1 MRFLHTSDLQI
12 GKTFGFVDDETLAI
26 LRDARLDVIKHIGEI
41 AVAKQA
47 SAVLVAG
54 DIYDSVY
61 PGLELLL
68 RPIERMR
75 QFPSVE
81 WHLIPGNHD
90 PHIAN
95 SPWERLLRTPLPQN
109 IVIHT
114 TSDPRPIGDGAAWVL
129 PGILNHR
136 HMSSDPTAGFDTA
149 VTPPGAL
156 RIGLAH
162 GSIRSFGSSESSTN
176 NILAIDRAATA
187 KLDYL
192 ALGDWHGMTRIDD
205 RTWYSGTPEPD
216 RFEVNTGHVLLV
228 EVSPNAVP
236 IVTSLQS
243 GRFSWHMETAT
254 VNSAVDVN
262 ALETQIRG
270 LDPDLSRVLVD
281 LRVSGTLDMSAREQF
296 EQTIT
301 TGLGSALRALR
312 LDVSE
317 LYLKPTTEELEAI
330 DHIGFVRVAADQ
342 LAALAQDAANP
353 QREIAAEA
361 LQRLY
366 VLHIRHMAALQ

>member
-1 MRFLHTSDLQI
+1 
-12 GKTFGFVDDETLAI
+12 
-26 LRDARLDVIKHIGEI
+26 
-41 AVAKQA
+41 
-47 SAVLVAG
+47 
-54 DIYDSVY
+54 
-61 PGLELLL
+61 
-68 RPIERMR
+68 
-75 QFPSVE
+75 
-81 WHLIPGNHD
+81 
-90 PHIAN
+90 
-95 SPWERLLRTPLPQN
+95 
-109 IVIHT
+109 
-114 TSDPRPIGDGAAWVL
+114 
-129 PGILNHR
+129 
-136 HMSSDPTAGFDTA
+136 
-149 VTPPGAL
+149 
-156 RIGLAH
+156 
-162 GSIRSFGSSESSTN
+162 
-176 NILAIDRAATA
+176 
-187 KLDYL
+187 
-192 ALGDWHGMTRIDD
+192 
-205 RTWYSGTPEPD
+205 
-216 RFEVNTGHVLLV
+216 
-228 EVSPNAVP
+228 
-236 IVTSLQS
+236 
-243 GRFSWHMETAT
+243 METAT

>member
-12 GKTFGFVDDETLAI
+12 GKPFGFADDDTLAV
-26 LRDARLDVIKHIGEI
+26 LRDARLDAIKRIGEI

-54 DIYDSVY
+54 DIYDNVY

-68 RPIERMR
+68 RTIERMR
-75 QFPSVE
+75 QFPAVE

-95 SPWERLLRTPLPQN
+95 SPWERLLRTQLPPN
-109 IVIHT
+109 IFIHT
-114 TSDPRPIGDGAAWVL
+114 TPEPKPIGDGSAWVL
-129 PGILNHR
+129 PAILNHR
-136 HMSSDPTAGFDTA
+136 HMSFDPTAGFDKA
-149 VTPPGAL
+149 VSPTDAI

-162 GSIRSFGSSESSTN
+162 GSVRSFGSSESSTN
-176 NILAIDRAATA
+176 NVLAIDRAATA
-187 KLDYL
+187 HLDYL

-216 RFEVNTGHVLLV
+216 RFEVTTGQVLLV
-228 EVSPNAVP
+228 DVSPNTVP
-236 IVTSLQS
+236 IVTPLESS
-243 GRFSWHMETAT
+243 RFFWHMEAAT
-254 VNSAVDVN
+254 VNSASDVV
-262 ALETQIRG
+262 ALESHIRS
-270 LDPDLSRVLVD
+270 LNPDLSRVLVD
-281 LRVSGTLDMSAREQF
+281 LRVSGTLDMAAREQF
-296 EQTIT
+296 EQIIT
-301 TGLGSALRALR
+301 TGLASALRALR

-342 LAALAQDAANP
+342 LSALAQDAANP

-366 VLHIRHMAALQ
+366 VLHIRHMAAIQ

>member
-26 LRDARLDVIKHIGEI
+26 LRAERLEVIRRIGEI
-41 AVAKQA
+41 AVSKQA

-54 DIYDSVY
+54 DIYDNVY
-61 PGLELLL
+61 PGLEMLL

-75 QFPSVE
+75 QFTGVE

-95 SPWERLLRTPLPQN
+95 SPWERLLRTPLPPN

-114 TSDPRPIGDGAAWVL
+114 AFEPRPIGDGSAWVL

-136 HMSSDPTAGFDTA
+136 HMSSDPTTAFDTA

-162 GSIRSFGSSESSTN
+162 GSIRSFGSTESSTN
-176 NILAIDRAATA
+176 NVLAIDRAATA

-216 RFEVNTGHVLLV
+216 RFEVTTGHVLLV
-228 EVSPNAVP
+228 DVSPNTVP
-236 IVTSLQS
+236 IVTPLESS
-243 GRFSWHMETAT
+243 RFFWHMEAAT
-254 VNSAVDVN
+254 VNSASDVV
-262 ALETQIRG
+262 ALESHIRG
-270 LDPDLSRVLVD
+270 LNPDLSRVLVD
-281 LRVSGTLDMSAREQF
+281 LRVSGTLDMAAREQF
-296 EQTIT
+296 EQMIT

-330 DHIGFVRVAADQ
+330 DHIGFVRVAADE
-342 LAALAQDAANP
+342 LAALAGDVANP

-366 VLHIRHMAALQ
+366 VLHIRHMAAIQ

>member
-26 LRDARLDVIKHIGEI
+26 LRAERLEVIRRIGEI
-41 AVAKQA
+41 AVSKQA

-54 DIYDSVY
+54 DIYDNVY
-61 PGLELLL
+61 PGLEMLL

-75 QFPSVE
+75 QFTGVE

-95 SPWERLLRTPLPQN
+95 SPWERLLRTPLPPN

-114 TSDPRPIGDGAAWVL
+114 TFEPRPIGDGSVWVL

-136 HMSSDPTAGFDTA
+136 HMSSDPTAAFDTA
-149 VTPPGAL
+149 VTPAGAL

-162 GSIRSFGSSESSTN
+162 GSIRSFGSTESSTN
-176 NILAIDRAATA
+176 NVLAIDRAATA

-216 RFEVNTGHVLLV
+216 RFEVFSGHVLLV
-228 EVSPNAVP
+228 DVSPNTTP
-236 IVTSLQS
+236 IVTPIES
-243 GRFSWHMETAT
+243 GRFFWHMETAT
-254 VNSAVDVN
+254 VNSASDVV
-262 ALETQIRG
+262 ALESHIRG
-270 LDPDLSRVLVD
+270 LNSDLSRVLVD
-281 LRVSGTLDMSAREQF
+281 LRVSGTLDMAAREQF
-296 EQTIT
+296 EQMIT

-342 LAALAQDAANP
+342 LAALAGDVANP
-353 QREIAAEA
+353 EREIAAEA

-366 VLHIRHMAALQ
+366 VLHIRHMAAIQ